1 MRSVVAAASVTFCAL
16 LASGKPA
23 AADEVLVV
31 SREVAL
37 HLGAKAGPGVST
49 AQAPIP
55 GLHDARDA
63 AGSFLLLP
71 PQLTIQGGPQ
81 LLPAALPSAQQRAD
95 VTFGATAMMLFPL
108 RGVGS
113 AREKVAEVSI
123 QIATQGLRRMRLDAA
138 LRSGVAWS
146 SALEVRELH
155 KLRVDALVQAQALAD
170 VARKRIG
177 AGVAQP
183 VELALALGEVGAQ
196 RVALLDAEG
205 WMTEAFADLR
215 LATGLDAR
223 AHMEVA
229 GELCAKE
236 PSPVASQDAAWRDA
250 LGTSPELP
258 IASARAR
265 LYEHDAH
272 LASAVLG
279 PIFGVGASYQRD
291 GAGDHIVQGIVT
303 VPLPLADY
311 GAFDR
316 ARIGAMAAAAT
327 SDIGRVRAELDRD
340 IVLAVHEVAHTREV
354 RDTIEV
360 AALVPLEDAFR
371 LARIHYEAGTQDVT
385 LVLAARQRTLAAREA
400 HTRACGDVL
409 RADLRLLRVTGA
421 LIKERP

>member
-1 MRSVVAAASVTFCAL
+1 MRLGSVAATLTFCAL
-16 LASGKPA
+16 LASGKLA
-23 AADEVLVV
+23 FAQDELVV
-31 SREVAL
+31 SREEAVR
-37 HLGAKAGPGVST
+37 LGARSGPGVTT
-49 AQAPIP
+49 AHAPLA
-55 GLHDARDA
+55 GLHEARDA
-63 AGSFLLLP
+63 AGSLWVLP
-71 PQLTIQGGPQ
+71 PQLTLQGGPQ
-81 LLPAALPSAQQRAD
+81 LLPASPPSGQQRAD
-95 VTFGATAMMLFPL
+95 ATFGATAMMLFPV

-113 AREKVAEVSI
+113 ARRQVADASI
-123 QIATQGLRRMRLDAA
+123 EIATQGLRRMRLDAA

-155 KLRVDALVQAQALAD
+155 KLRTDALVQAQALAD
-170 VARKRIG
+170 IAKKRIG

-205 WMTEAFADLR
+205 WMTEAFAELR

-223 AHMEVA
+223 AHVQVA

-236 PSPVASQDAAWRDA
+236 PSPVASEDAAWRDA

-258 IASARAR
+258 LASAHAR
-265 LYEHDAH
+265 LYEHDAR

-279 PIFGVGASYQRD
+279 PTFGVGASYQRD

-303 VPLPLADY
+303 LPIPLADY

-316 ARIGAMAAAAT
+316 ARIGALAAAAR
-327 SDIGRVRAELDRD
+327 SDMGRVRAELDRD
-340 IVLAVHEVAHTREV
+340 LVIALHEVQHAREV
-354 RDTIEV
+354 RDTIELS
-360 AALVPLEDAFR
+360 ALVPLEDALR

-400 HTRACGDVL
+400 HARACGDVL

-421 LIKERP
+421 LMKERP